1 MKRLFKIAI
10 GGLILL
16 MMAGISSQIKAQVY
30 GEFDMVRVIRADYT
44 PLPEPDGINGV
55 VFLDRQLFALPPNF
69 NVPDYDDGYKA
80 INIGFDFE
88 FNGEVYNKL
97 WININGFITFG
108 KKENNVVQFP
118 PFLPP
123 KDNQGLFLDAVS
135 YPVNVIAPF
144 WGDHYYRGD
153 EDLTLRG
160 FLPSQ
165 ILYLSTE
172 NVLTIEWKNLNINYY
187 YQGRDLKNS
196 IANFQIKIIKSTDQ
210 FNKQGDIE
218 FYYGSVGGNPYL
230 SEADDDRILTRGAA
244 IGIKGEGKLIGGD
257 ADYMNAFINDMFL
270 ADNPMVAPEAV
281 TTSRALS
288 NDWPPTYIK
297 EGKFLFTAQ
306 KTFHDE
312 MSWGDGDVDFSKA
325 PGAKHYN
332 FGYPNQARYVTVNDA
347 RLILKAVAME
357 KPLDPVKGREAY
369 HADVDHNGRY
379 YYDVNLNIKPIK
391 TKSVNYWDDL
401 PGEVSS
407 LKQILFSANEYD
419 AATILQYLAGKASF
433 LPWYPAVDSFPIKG
447 KVNEEISS
455 PGIYSKDIVSLG
467 NGVYQIP
474 IYLTSVIDGPLGLR
488 ANINAEILDVI
499 PNNSNTLVSFVNNK
513 IVLASGEKFVVSE
526 PICYVNAKVNANIL
540 DLTKMALNDN
550 DLPNQSYKL
559 NVGEESTNMSVTNT
573 PNPITNIF
581 TSFIINIPNKGSY
594 SLNVYDEFGREIAN
608 VFSSELENNQIS
620 VNWNTGNLAA
630 GLYIYRLQG
639 EGLTAT
645 GKMIVK

>member
-118 PFLPP
+118 PFLRPN
-123 KDNQGLFLDAVS
+123 DNQGLFLDAVS

-144 WGDHYYRGD
+144 WGDHYYRGE
-153 EDLTLRG
+153 EDLTLRS

-165 ILYLSTE
+165 ILYQSTD
-172 NVLTIEWKNLNINYY
+172 NVLTIEWKNLNINYNY
-187 YQGRDLKNS
+187 EGRDLKNS
-196 IANFQIKIIKSTDQ
+196 IANFQVKLIKSTDP

-244 IGIKGEGKLIGGD
+244 IGIKGEGKLIAGD

-379 YYDVNLNIKPIK
+379 YYDVNLNIVPIK

-474 IYLTSVIDGPLGLR
+474 IYLTSIIDGPLGLR

-499 PNNSNTLVSFVNNK
+499 PNNSNTLVSFMNNK
-513 IVLASGEKFVVSE
+513 IVLASGEKFVVSD
-526 PICYVNAKVNANIL
+526 PICYVNAKINGNIL
-540 DLTKMALNDN
+540 DLTKIALNDN

-573 PNPITNIF
+573 PNPITNNF
-581 TSFIINIPNKGSY
+581 TSFIINVPKKGSY

-639 EGLTAT
+639 EGWTAT